1 MCKVIAVAMQKGGCA
16 KTSVSLNLGI
26 GLARAGKKVLLI
38 DNDPQGNLTASLGY
52 EEPDDMSDT
61 LASVMMKI
69 INEEPI
75 EPGYGILHHQEGI
88 DLIPGNIELSGL
100 EVLLANVMSREN
112 ILKEYID
119 QIKDQYGYIIIDCMP
134 SLGMTTINAYEMIS
148 GHRRMHAAKIVGL
161 TMIPAIVREI
171 SDDEAV
177 IYMVDSNIQREE
189 LLPSEKAF
197 AFKMKLDAM
206 KRQGKRTDLTSDQ
219 NVQKFQT
226 SRDSLASEFGISGP
240 QISRYIRL
248 TELIPDLLELVD
260 NKRLQMTAAVE
271 ISYVDKEIQQWICEY
286 IHENGNVKQ
295 NQIVILRQE
304 LLNGAITQSQLI
316 DILNENA
323 IGRIP
328 KKKVTLSEKKLSQYF
343 PPHYTSAE
351 MEKVIVELL
360 TNWKEQGGAENG
372 F

>member
-1 MCKVIAVAMQKGGCA
+1 MKTRTGQKL
-16 KTSVSLNLGI
+16 KLTTVEELLGVPASESSTEI
-26 GLARAGKKVLLI
+26 DIDMIHMFKNHPFKVL
-38 DNDPQGNLTASLGY
+38 
-52 EEPDDMSDT
+52 DDEKMLDLVESIR
-61 LASVMMKI
+61 V
-69 INEEPI
+69 N
-75 EPGYGILHHQEGI
+75 GILS
-88 DLIPGNIELSGL
+88 P
-100 EVLLANVMSREN
+100 VLVRPDGEDS
-112 ILKEYID
+112 
-119 QIKDQYGYIIIDCMP
+119 
-134 SLGMTTINAYEMIS
+134 YEMIS

-161 TMIPAIVREI
+161 TSIPAIVREM
-171 SDDEAV
+171 SDDEAIV
-177 IYMVDSNIQREE
+177 YMVDSNIQREE

-197 AFKMKLDAM
+197 ACKMKMDAV
-206 KRQGKRTDLTSDQ
+206 KRGAGRPSKENSCQNGTNYRADYELSNQVGESARTIQ
-219 NVQKFQT
+219 RF
-226 SRDSLASEFGISGP
+226 
-240 QISRYIRL
+240 IRL
-248 TELIPDLLELVD
+248 TELIPELLDMVD
-260 NKRLQMTAAVE
+260 SKRLQFTAGVE
-271 ISYVDKEIQQWICEY
+271 ISYIDKEIQQWICEY

>member
-1 MCKVIAVAMQKGGCA
+1 MKTRTGQKL
-16 KTSVSLNLGI
+16 KLTTVEELLGVPATESSTEI
-26 GLARAGKKVLLI
+26 DIDMIHVFKNHPFKVL
-38 DNDPQGNLTASLGY
+38 
-52 EEPDDMSDT
+52 DDEKMSD
-61 LASVMMKI
+61 LVESIRV
-69 INEEPI
+69 N
-75 EPGYGILHHQEGI
+75 GILS
-88 DLIPGNIELSGL
+88 P
-100 EVLLANVMSREN
+100 VLVRPDGEDS
-112 ILKEYID
+112 
-119 QIKDQYGYIIIDCMP
+119 
-134 SLGMTTINAYEMIS
+134 YEMIS

-161 TMIPAIVREI
+161 TMIPAIVRKM

-177 IYMVDSNIQREE
+177 VYMVDSNIQREE

-197 AFKMKLDAM
+197 AYKMKMEAV
-206 KRQGKRTDLTSDQ
+206 KRGAGRPSKENSCQNGTNYRADYELSNQVGESARTIQ
-219 NVQKFQT
+219 RF
-226 SRDSLASEFGISGP
+226 
-240 QISRYIRL
+240 IRL
-248 TELIPDLLELVD
+248 TELIPELLDMVD
-260 NKRLQMTAAVE
+260 SKRLQFTAGVE
-271 ISYVDKEIQQWICEY
+271 ISYIDKEIQQWICEY

>member
-1 MCKVIAVAMQKGGCA
+1 MKTRTGQKL
-16 KTSVSLNLGI
+16 KLTTVEELLGVPATESSTEI
-26 GLARAGKKVLLI
+26 DVDMIHVFKNHPFKVL
-38 DNDPQGNLTASLGY
+38 
-52 EEPDDMSDT
+52 DDEKMSD
-61 LASVMMKI
+61 LVESIRV
-69 INEEPI
+69 N
-75 EPGYGILHHQEGI
+75 GILS
-88 DLIPGNIELSGL
+88 P
-100 EVLLANVMSREN
+100 VLVRPDGEDS
-112 ILKEYID
+112 
-119 QIKDQYGYIIIDCMP
+119 
-134 SLGMTTINAYEMIS
+134 YEMIS

-351 MEKVIVELL
+351 MEKVIMELL

>member
-1 MCKVIAVAMQKGGCA
+1 MKTRTGQKL
-16 KTSVSLNLGI
+16 KLTTVEELLGVPATESSTEI
-26 GLARAGKKVLLI
+26 DVDMIHVFKNHPFKVL
-38 DNDPQGNLTASLGY
+38 
-52 EEPDDMSDT
+52 DDEKMSD
-61 LASVMMKI
+61 LVESIRV
-69 INEEPI
+69 N
-75 EPGYGILHHQEGI
+75 GILS
-88 DLIPGNIELSGL
+88 P
-100 EVLLANVMSREN
+100 VLVRPDGEDS
-112 ILKEYID
+112 
-119 QIKDQYGYIIIDCMP
+119 
-134 SLGMTTINAYEMIS
+134 YEMIS

-161 TMIPAIVREI
+161 TMIPAIVREM
-171 SDDEAV
+171 SDDEAIV
-177 IYMVDSNIQREE
+177 YMVDSNIQREE

-197 AFKMKLDAM
+197 AYKMKMDAV
-206 KRQGKRTDLTSDQ
+206 KRGAGRPSKENSCQNGTNYRADYELSNQVGESARTIQ
-219 NVQKFQT
+219 RF
-226 SRDSLASEFGISGP
+226 
-240 QISRYIRL
+240 IRL
-248 TELIPDLLELVD
+248 TELIPELLDMVD
-260 NKRLQMTAAVE
+260 SKRLQFTAGVE
-271 ISYVDKEIQQWICEY
+271 ISYIDKEIQQWICEY

-295 NQIVILRQE
+295 SQIVILRQE

>member
-1 MCKVIAVAMQKGGCA
+1 MKTRTGHNLKLTTVEELLGVPASELSTEIDIDVIHMFK
-16 KTSVSLNLGI
+16 NHPF
-26 GLARAGKKVLLI
+26 KVL
-38 DNDPQGNLTASLGY
+38 
-52 EEPDDMSDT
+52 DDEKMSD
-61 LASVMMKI
+61 LVESIRV
-69 INEEPI
+69 N
-75 EPGYGILHHQEGI
+75 GILS
-88 DLIPGNIELSGL
+88 P
-100 EVLLANVMSREN
+100 VLVRPDGEDS
-112 ILKEYID
+112 
-119 QIKDQYGYIIIDCMP
+119 
-134 SLGMTTINAYEMIS
+134 YEMIS

-161 TMIPAIVREI
+161 TSIPAIVREM
-171 SDDEAV
+171 SDDEAIV
-177 IYMVDSNIQREE
+177 YMVDSNIQREE

-197 AFKMKLDAM
+197 AYKMKMDAV
-206 KRQGKRTDLTSDQ
+206 KRGAGRPSKENSCQNGTNYRADYELSNQVGESARTIQ
-219 NVQKFQT
+219 RF
-226 SRDSLASEFGISGP
+226 
-240 QISRYIRL
+240 IRL
-248 TELIPDLLELVD
+248 TELIPELLDMVD
-260 NKRLQMTAAVE
+260 SKRLQFTAGDE
-271 ISYVDKEIQQWICEY
+271 ISYIDKEIQQWICEY

>member
-1 MCKVIAVAMQKGGCA
+1 MKTRTGQKL
-16 KTSVSLNLGI
+16 KLTTVEELLGVPATESSTEI
-26 GLARAGKKVLLI
+26 DVDMIHVFKNHPFKVL
-38 DNDPQGNLTASLGY
+38 
-52 EEPDDMSDT
+52 DDEKMSD
-61 LASVMMKI
+61 LVESIRV
-69 INEEPI
+69 N
-75 EPGYGILHHQEGI
+75 GILS
-88 DLIPGNIELSGL
+88 P
-100 EVLLANVMSREN
+100 VLVRPDGEDS
-112 ILKEYID
+112 
-119 QIKDQYGYIIIDCMP
+119 
-134 SLGMTTINAYEMIS
+134 YEMIS

-161 TMIPAIVREI
+161 TMIPAIVREM

-219 NVQKFQT
+219 NFQKFQT

>member
-1 MCKVIAVAMQKGGCA
+1 MKNRTGQKL
-16 KTSVSLNLGI
+16 KLTTVEELLGVPATESSTEI
-26 GLARAGKKVLLI
+26 DVDMIHVFKNHPFKVL
-38 DNDPQGNLTASLGY
+38 
-52 EEPDDMSDT
+52 DDEKMSD
-61 LASVMMKI
+61 LVESIRV
-69 INEEPI
+69 N
-75 EPGYGILHHQEGI
+75 GILS
-88 DLIPGNIELSGL
+88 P
-100 EVLLANVMSREN
+100 VLVRPDGEDS
-112 ILKEYID
+112 
-119 QIKDQYGYIIIDCMP
+119 
-134 SLGMTTINAYEMIS
+134 YEMIS

-161 TMIPAIVREI
+161 TMIPAIVREM
-171 SDDEAV
+171 SDDEAIV
-177 IYMVDSNIQREE
+177 YMVDSNIQREE

-197 AFKMKLDAM
+197 AYKMKMEAV
-206 KRQGKRTDLTSDQ
+206 KRGAGRPSKENSCQNGTNYRADYELSNQVGESARTIQ
-219 NVQKFQT
+219 RF
-226 SRDSLASEFGISGP
+226 
-240 QISRYIRL
+240 IRL
-248 TELIPDLLELVD
+248 TELIPELLDMVD
-260 NKRLQMTAAVE
+260 SKRLQFTAGVE
-271 ISYVDKEIQQWICEY
+271 ISYIDKEIQQWICEY

-360 TNWKEQGGAENG
+360 ANWKEQGGVENG

>member
-1 MCKVIAVAMQKGGCA
+1 MKTRTGQKL
-16 KTSVSLNLGI
+16 KLTTVEELLGVPATESSTEI
-26 GLARAGKKVLLI
+26 DVDMIHVFKNHPFKVL
-38 DNDPQGNLTASLGY
+38 
-52 EEPDDMSDT
+52 DDEKMSD
-61 LASVMMKI
+61 LVESIRV
-69 INEEPI
+69 N
-75 EPGYGILHHQEGI
+75 GILS
-88 DLIPGNIELSGL
+88 P
-100 EVLLANVMSREN
+100 VLVRPDGEDS
-112 ILKEYID
+112 
-119 QIKDQYGYIIIDCMP
+119 
-134 SLGMTTINAYEMIS
+134 YEMIS

-161 TMIPAIVREI
+161 TMIPAIVREM
-171 SDDEAV
+171 SDDEAIV
-177 IYMVDSNIQREE
+177 YMVDSNIQREE

-197 AFKMKLDAM
+197 AFKMKMDAM
-206 KRQGKRTDLTSDQ
+206 NRQGKRGDLTFGHD
-219 NVQKFQT
+219 VQKWSHQT
-226 SRDSLASEFGISGP
+226 IGADSGFSGR
-240 QISRYIRL
+240 QVQRYIRL
-248 TELIPDLLELVD
+248 TELIPELLDMVD
-260 NKRLQMTAAVE
+260 SKRLQFTAGVE
-271 ISYVDKEIQQWICEY
+271 ISYIDKEIQQWICEY

>member
-1 MCKVIAVAMQKGGCA
+1 MKTRTGQKL
-16 KTSVSLNLGI
+16 KLTTVEELLGVPASESSTEI
-26 GLARAGKKVLLI
+26 DIDMIHMFKNHPFKVL
-38 DNDPQGNLTASLGY
+38 
-52 EEPDDMSDT
+52 DDEKMSD
-61 LASVMMKI
+61 LVESIRV
-69 INEEPI
+69 N
-75 EPGYGILHHQEGI
+75 GILS
-88 DLIPGNIELSGL
+88 P
-100 EVLLANVMSREN
+100 VLVRPDGEDS
-112 ILKEYID
+112 
-119 QIKDQYGYIIIDCMP
+119 
-134 SLGMTTINAYEMIS
+134 YEMIS

-161 TMIPAIVREI
+161 TSIPAIVREM
-171 SDDEAV
+171 SDDEAIV
-177 IYMVDSNIQREE
+177 YMVDSNIQREE

-197 AFKMKLDAM
+197 ACKMKMDAV
-206 KRQGKRTDLTSDQ
+206 KRGAGRPSKENSCQNGTNYRADYELSNQVGESARTIQ
-219 NVQKFQT
+219 RF
-226 SRDSLASEFGISGP
+226 
-240 QISRYIRL
+240 IRL
-248 TELIPDLLELVD
+248 TELIPELLDMVD
-260 NKRLQMTAAVE
+260 SKRLQFTAGVE
-271 ISYVDKEIQQWICEY
+271 ISYIDKEIQKWICEY

>member
-1 MCKVIAVAMQKGGCA
+1 MKTRTGQKL
-16 KTSVSLNLGI
+16 KLTTVEELLGVPASESSTEI
-26 GLARAGKKVLLI
+26 DIDMIHMFKNHPFKVL
-38 DNDPQGNLTASLGY
+38 
-52 EEPDDMSDT
+52 DDEKMSD
-61 LASVMMKI
+61 LVESIRV
-69 INEEPI
+69 N
-75 EPGYGILHHQEGI
+75 GILS
-88 DLIPGNIELSGL
+88 P
-100 EVLLANVMSREN
+100 VLVRPDGEDS
-112 ILKEYID
+112 
-119 QIKDQYGYIIIDCMP
+119 
-134 SLGMTTINAYEMIS
+134 YEMIS

-161 TMIPAIVREI
+161 TMIPAIVREM

>member
-1 MCKVIAVAMQKGGCA
+1 MKTRTGQKL
-16 KTSVSLNLGI
+16 KLTTVEELLGVPATESSKEI
-26 GLARAGKKVLLI
+26 DVDMIHVFKNHPFKVL
-38 DNDPQGNLTASLGY
+38 
-52 EEPDDMSDT
+52 DDEKMSD
-61 LASVMMKI
+61 LVESIRV
-69 INEEPI
+69 N
-75 EPGYGILHHQEGI
+75 GILS
-88 DLIPGNIELSGL
+88 P
-100 EVLLANVMSREN
+100 VLVRPDGEDS
-112 ILKEYID
+112 
-119 QIKDQYGYIIIDCMP
+119 
-134 SLGMTTINAYEMIS
+134 YEMIS

-161 TMIPAIVREI
+161 TMIPAIVREM

-260 NKRLQMTAAVE
+260 NKRLQITAAVE

-343 PPHYTSAE
+343 PSHYTSAE

>member
-1 MCKVIAVAMQKGGCA
+1 MKTRTGQKL
-16 KTSVSLNLGI
+16 KLTTVEELLGVPVTESSTEI
-26 GLARAGKKVLLI
+26 DVDMIHVFKNHPFKVL
-38 DNDPQGNLTASLGY
+38 
-52 EEPDDMSDT
+52 DDEKMSD
-61 LASVMMKI
+61 LVESIRV
-69 INEEPI
+69 N
-75 EPGYGILHHQEGI
+75 GILS
-88 DLIPGNIELSGL
+88 P
-100 EVLLANVMSREN
+100 VLVRPDGEDS
-112 ILKEYID
+112 
-119 QIKDQYGYIIIDCMP
+119 
-134 SLGMTTINAYEMIS
+134 YEMIS

-161 TMIPAIVREI
+161 TMIPAIVREM

-260 NKRLQMTAAVE
+260 NKRLQITAAVE

-343 PPHYTSAE
+343 PSHYTSAE

>member
-1 MCKVIAVAMQKGGCA
+1 MKTRTGQKL
-16 KTSVSLNLGI
+16 KLTTVEELLGVPATESSTEI
-26 GLARAGKKVLLI
+26 DVDMIHVFKNHPFKVL
-38 DNDPQGNLTASLGY
+38 
-52 EEPDDMSDT
+52 DDEKMSD
-61 LASVMMKI
+61 LVESIRV
-69 INEEPI
+69 N
-75 EPGYGILHHQEGI
+75 GILS
-88 DLIPGNIELSGL
+88 P
-100 EVLLANVMSREN
+100 VLVRPDGEDS
-112 ILKEYID
+112 
-119 QIKDQYGYIIIDCMP
+119 
-134 SLGMTTINAYEMIS
+134 YEMIS

-161 TMIPAIVREI
+161 TMIPAIVREM

-197 AFKMKLDAM
+197 AYKMKMEAV
-206 KRQGKRTDLTSDQ
+206 KRGAGRPSKENSCQNGTNYRADYELSNQVGESARTIQ
-219 NVQKFQT
+219 RF
-226 SRDSLASEFGISGP
+226 
-240 QISRYIRL
+240 IRL
-248 TELIPDLLELVD
+248 TELIPELLDMVD
-260 NKRLQMTAAVE
+260 SKRLQFTAGVE
-271 ISYVDKEIQQWICEY
+271 ISYIDKEIQQWICEY

-360 TNWKEQGGAENG
+360 TNWKEQGGAESG

>member
-1 MCKVIAVAMQKGGCA
+1 MKTRTGQKL
-16 KTSVSLNLGI
+16 KLTTVEELLGVPSTESSTEI
-26 GLARAGKKVLLI
+26 DIDMIHVFKNHPFKVLDDEKMTDLVESI
-38 DNDPQGNLTASLGY
+38 RVNGVLSPVLVR
-52 EEPDDMSDT
+52 PDGEDS
-61 LASVMMKI
+61 
-69 INEEPI
+69 
-75 EPGYGILHHQEGI
+75 
-88 DLIPGNIELSGL
+88 
-100 EVLLANVMSREN
+100 
-112 ILKEYID
+112 
-119 QIKDQYGYIIIDCMP
+119 
-134 SLGMTTINAYEMIS
+134 YEMIS
-148 GHRRMHAAKIVGL
+148 GHRRMHAAQIVGL
-161 TMIPAIVREI
+161 TMIPAIVREM
-171 SDDEAV
+171 SDDEAIV
-177 IYMVDSNIQREE
+177 YMVDSNIQREE

-197 AFKMKLDAM
+197 AYKMKMDALR
-206 KRQGKRTDLTSDQ
+206 RQGARQDLTSDH
-219 NVQKFQT
+219 NGPK
-226 SRDSLASEFGISGP
+226 LAAWSIGKDNGISGT
-240 QISRYIRL
+240 QVKRYIRL
-248 TELIPDLLELVD
+248 TELIPELLDMVD
-260 NKRLQMTAAVE
+260 SKRLQFTAGVE
-271 ISYVDKEIQQWICEY
+271 ISYINKEIQQWICEY

>member
-1 MCKVIAVAMQKGGCA
+1 MKTRTGQKL
-16 KTSVSLNLGI
+16 KLTTVEELLGVPATESSTEI
-26 GLARAGKKVLLI
+26 DIDMIHIFKNHPFKVL
-38 DNDPQGNLTASLGY
+38 
-52 EEPDDMSDT
+52 DDEKMSD
-61 LASVMMKI
+61 LVESI
-69 INEEPI
+69 RIN
-75 EPGYGILHHQEGI
+75 GV
-88 DLIPGNIELSGL
+88 LSP
-100 EVLLANVMSREN
+100 VLVRPDGEDS
-112 ILKEYID
+112 
-119 QIKDQYGYIIIDCMP
+119 
-134 SLGMTTINAYEMIS
+134 YEMIS

-161 TMIPAIVREI
+161 TMIPAIVREM

-271 ISYVDKEIQQWICEY
+271 ISYIDKEIQQWICEY

-360 TNWKEQGGAENG
+360 TNWKEQGGAESG

>member
-1 MCKVIAVAMQKGGCA
+1 MKTRTGQKL
-16 KTSVSLNLGI
+16 KLTTVEELLGVPATESSTEI
-26 GLARAGKKVLLI
+26 DVDMIHMFKNHPFKVL
-38 DNDPQGNLTASLGY
+38 
-52 EEPDDMSDT
+52 DDEKMSD
-61 LASVMMKI
+61 LVESIRV
-69 INEEPI
+69 N
-75 EPGYGILHHQEGI
+75 GILS
-88 DLIPGNIELSGL
+88 P
-100 EVLLANVMSREN
+100 VLVRPDGEDS
-112 ILKEYID
+112 
-119 QIKDQYGYIIIDCMP
+119 
-134 SLGMTTINAYEMIS
+134 YEMIS

-161 TMIPAIVREI
+161 TMIPAIVREM

-351 MEKVIVELL
+351 MEKVIMELL

>member
-1 MCKVIAVAMQKGGCA
+1 MKTRTGQKL
-16 KTSVSLNLGI
+16 KLTTVEELLGVPATESSTEI
-26 GLARAGKKVLLI
+26 DIDRIHVFKNHPFKVL
-38 DNDPQGNLTASLGY
+38 
-52 EEPDDMSDT
+52 DDEKMSD
-61 LASVMMKI
+61 LVESIRV
-69 INEEPI
+69 N
-75 EPGYGILHHQEGI
+75 GILS
-88 DLIPGNIELSGL
+88 P
-100 EVLLANVMSREN
+100 VLVRPDGEDS
-112 ILKEYID
+112 
-119 QIKDQYGYIIIDCMP
+119 
-134 SLGMTTINAYEMIS
+134 YEMIS

-161 TMIPAIVREI
+161 TMIPAIVREM
-171 SDDEAV
+171 SDDEAIV
-177 IYMVDSNIQREE
+177 YMVDSNIQREE

-197 AFKMKLDAM
+197 AYKMKMDALR
-206 KRQGKRTDLTSDQ
+206 RQGARQDLTSDH
-219 NVQKFQT
+219 NGPK
-226 SRDSLASEFGISGP
+226 LAAWSIGKDNGISGT
-240 QISRYIRL
+240 QVKRYIHL
-248 TELIPDLLELVD
+248 TELIPELLDMVD
-260 NKRLQMTAAVE
+260 SKRLQFTAGVE
-271 ISYVDKEIQQWICEY
+271 ISYIDKEIQQWICEY

-304 LLNGAITQSQLI
+304 LLNGAITQRQLI

>member
-1 MCKVIAVAMQKGGCA
+1 MKTRTGQKL
-16 KTSVSLNLGI
+16 KLTTVEELLGVPATESSTEI
-26 GLARAGKKVLLI
+26 DVDMIHVFKNHPFKVL
-38 DNDPQGNLTASLGY
+38 
-52 EEPDDMSDT
+52 DDEKMSD
-61 LASVMMKI
+61 LVESIRV
-69 INEEPI
+69 N
-75 EPGYGILHHQEGI
+75 GILS
-88 DLIPGNIELSGL
+88 P
-100 EVLLANVMSREN
+100 VLVRPDGE
-112 ILKEYID
+112 D
-119 QIKDQYGYIIIDCMP
+119 R
-134 SLGMTTINAYEMIS
+134 YEMIS

-161 TMIPAIVREI
+161 TMIPAIVREM

-206 KRQGKRTDLTSDQ
+206 KRQGKRTDLTSNQ

-240 QISRYIRL
+240 QIFRYIRL

-260 NKRLQMTAAVE
+260 NKRLQITAAVE

-343 PPHYTSAE
+343 PSHYTSAE

>member
-1 MCKVIAVAMQKGGCA
+1 MKTRTGQKL
-16 KTSVSLNLGI
+16 KLTTVEELLGVPATESSTEI
-26 GLARAGKKVLLI
+26 DIEMIHVFKNHPFKVL
-38 DNDPQGNLTASLGY
+38 
-52 EEPDDMSDT
+52 DDEKMSD
-61 LASVMMKI
+61 LVESIRV
-69 INEEPI
+69 N
-75 EPGYGILHHQEGI
+75 GILS
-88 DLIPGNIELSGL
+88 P
-100 EVLLANVMSREN
+100 VLVRPNGEDS
-112 ILKEYID
+112 
-119 QIKDQYGYIIIDCMP
+119 
-134 SLGMTTINAYEMIS
+134 YEMIS

-161 TMIPAIVREI
+161 TMIPAIVRDM
-171 SDDEAV
+171 SDDEAIV
-177 IYMVDSNIQREE
+177 YMVDSNIQREE

-197 AFKMKLDAM
+197 AYKMKMDAV
-206 KRQGKRTDLTSDQ
+206 KRGAGRPSKENSCQNGTNYRADYELSNQVGESARTIQ
-219 NVQKFQT
+219 RF
-226 SRDSLASEFGISGP
+226 
-240 QISRYIRL
+240 IRL
-248 TELIPDLLELVD
+248 TELIPELLDMVD
-260 NKRLQMTAAVE
+260 SKRLQFTVGVE
-271 ISYVDKEIQQWICEY
+271 ISYIDKEIQQWICEY

-328 KKKVTLSEKKLSQYF
+328 KKKVTLSEKKLYQYF

>member
-1 MCKVIAVAMQKGGCA
+1 MKTRTEQKL
-16 KTSVSLNLGI
+16 KLTTVEELLGVPATESSTEI
-26 GLARAGKKVLLI
+26 DVDMIHVFKNHPFKVL
-38 DNDPQGNLTASLGY
+38 
-52 EEPDDMSDT
+52 DDEKMSD
-61 LASVMMKI
+61 LVESIRV
-69 INEEPI
+69 N
-75 EPGYGILHHQEGI
+75 GILS
-88 DLIPGNIELSGL
+88 P
-100 EVLLANVMSREN
+100 VLVRPDGEDS
-112 ILKEYID
+112 
-119 QIKDQYGYIIIDCMP
+119 
-134 SLGMTTINAYEMIS
+134 YEMIS

-161 TMIPAIVREI
+161 TMIPAIVREM

>member
-1 MCKVIAVAMQKGGCA
+1 MKTRTGQKL
-16 KTSVSLNLGI
+16 KLTTVEELLGVPASESSTEI
-26 GLARAGKKVLLI
+26 DIDMIHMFKNHPFKVL
-38 DNDPQGNLTASLGY
+38 
-52 EEPDDMSDT
+52 DDEKMSD
-61 LASVMMKI
+61 LVESIRV
-69 INEEPI
+69 N
-75 EPGYGILHHQEGI
+75 GILS
-88 DLIPGNIELSGL
+88 P
-100 EVLLANVMSREN
+100 VLVRPDGEDS
-112 ILKEYID
+112 
-119 QIKDQYGYIIIDCMP
+119 
-134 SLGMTTINAYEMIS
+134 YEMIS

-161 TMIPAIVREI
+161 TSIPAIVREM
-171 SDDEAV
+171 SDDEAIV
-177 IYMVDSNIQREE
+177 YMVDSNIQREE

-197 AFKMKLDAM
+197 AYKMKMDAV
-206 KRQGKRTDLTSDQ
+206 KRGAGRPSKENSCQNGTNYRADYELSNQVGESARTIQ
-219 NVQKFQT
+219 RF
-226 SRDSLASEFGISGP
+226 
-240 QISRYIRL
+240 IRL
-248 TELIPDLLELVD
+248 TELIPELLDMVD
-260 NKRLQMTAAVE
+260 SKRLQFTAGVE
-271 ISYVDKEIQQWICEY
+271 ISYIDKEIQQWICEY

>member
-1 MCKVIAVAMQKGGCA
+1 MKTRTGQKL
-16 KTSVSLNLGI
+16 KLTTVEELLGVPATKSSTEI
-26 GLARAGKKVLLI
+26 NVDMIHVFKNHPFKVL
-38 DNDPQGNLTASLGY
+38 
-52 EEPDDMSDT
+52 DDEKMSD
-61 LASVMMKI
+61 LVESIRV
-69 INEEPI
+69 N
-75 EPGYGILHHQEGI
+75 GILS
-88 DLIPGNIELSGL
+88 P
-100 EVLLANVMSREN
+100 VLVRPDGEDS
-112 ILKEYID
+112 
-119 QIKDQYGYIIIDCMP
+119 
-134 SLGMTTINAYEMIS
+134 YEMIS

-161 TMIPAIVREI
+161 TSIPAIVREM
-171 SDDEAV
+171 SDDEAIV
-177 IYMVDSNIQREE
+177 YMVDSNIQREE

-197 AFKMKLDAM
+197 ACKMKMDAV
-206 KRQGKRTDLTSDQ
+206 KRGAGRPSKENSCQNGTNYRADYELSNQVGESARTIQ
-219 NVQKFQT
+219 RF
-226 SRDSLASEFGISGP
+226 
-240 QISRYIRL
+240 IRL
-248 TELIPDLLELVD
+248 TELIPELLDMVD
-260 NKRLQMTAAVE
+260 SKRLQFTAGVE
-271 ISYVDKEIQQWICEY
+271 ISYIDKEIQQWICEY
-286 IHENGNVKQ
+286 IHENGNVNQ

>member
-1 MCKVIAVAMQKGGCA
+1 MKTRTGQKL
-16 KTSVSLNLGI
+16 KLTTVEELLGVPASESSTEI
-26 GLARAGKKVLLI
+26 DIDMIHMFKNHPFKVL
-38 DNDPQGNLTASLGY
+38 
-52 EEPDDMSDT
+52 DDEKMSD
-61 LASVMMKI
+61 LVESIRV
-69 INEEPI
+69 N
-75 EPGYGILHHQEGI
+75 GILS
-88 DLIPGNIELSGL
+88 P
-100 EVLLANVMSREN
+100 VLVRPDGEDS
-112 ILKEYID
+112 
-119 QIKDQYGYIIIDCMP
+119 
-134 SLGMTTINAYEMIS
+134 YEMIS

-161 TMIPAIVREI
+161 TMIPAIVREM
-171 SDDEAV
+171 SDDEAIV
-177 IYMVDSNIQREE
+177 YMVDSNIQREE

-197 AFKMKLDAM
+197 AYKMKMDAV
-206 KRQGKRTDLTSDQ
+206 KRGAGRPSKENSCQNGTNYRADYELSNQVGESARTIQ
-219 NVQKFQT
+219 RF
-226 SRDSLASEFGISGP
+226 
-240 QISRYIRL
+240 IRL
-248 TELIPDLLELVD
+248 TELIPELLDMVD
-260 NKRLQMTAAVE
+260 SKRLQFTAGVE
-271 ISYVDKEIQQWICEY
+271 ISYIDKEIQQWICEY

-360 TNWKEQGGAENG
+360 RNWKEQGGAENG

>member
-1 MCKVIAVAMQKGGCA
+1 MKTRTGQKL
-16 KTSVSLNLGI
+16 KLTTVEELLGVPATESSTEI
-26 GLARAGKKVLLI
+26 DIDRVHVFKNHPFKVL
-38 DNDPQGNLTASLGY
+38 
-52 EEPDDMSDT
+52 DDEKMSD
-61 LASVMMKI
+61 LVESIRV
-69 INEEPI
+69 N
-75 EPGYGILHHQEGI
+75 GILS
-88 DLIPGNIELSGL
+88 P
-100 EVLLANVMSREN
+100 VLVRPDGEDS
-112 ILKEYID
+112 
-119 QIKDQYGYIIIDCMP
+119 
-134 SLGMTTINAYEMIS
+134 YEMIS

-161 TMIPAIVREI
+161 TMIPAIVREM
-171 SDDEAV
+171 SDDEAIV
-177 IYMVDSNIQREE
+177 YMVDSNIQREE

-197 AFKMKLDAM
+197 AYKMKMDAV
-206 KRQGKRTDLTSDQ
+206 KRGAGRPSKENSCQNGTNYRADYELSNQVGESARTIQ
-219 NVQKFQT
+219 RF
-226 SRDSLASEFGISGP
+226 
-240 QISRYIRL
+240 IRL
-248 TELIPDLLELVD
+248 TELIPELLDMVD
-260 NKRLQMTAAVE
+260 SKRLQFTAGVE
-271 ISYVDKEIQQWICEY
+271 ISYIDKEIQQWICEY

>member
-1 MCKVIAVAMQKGGCA
+1 MKTRTGQKL
-16 KTSVSLNLGI
+16 KLTTVEELLGVPATESSTEI
-26 GLARAGKKVLLI
+26 DVDMIHVFKNHPFKVL
-38 DNDPQGNLTASLGY
+38 
-52 EEPDDMSDT
+52 DDEKMSD
-61 LASVMMKI
+61 LVESIRV
-69 INEEPI
+69 N
-75 EPGYGILHHQEGI
+75 GILS
-88 DLIPGNIELSGL
+88 P
-100 EVLLANVMSREN
+100 VLVRPDGEDS
-112 ILKEYID
+112 
-119 QIKDQYGYIIIDCMP
+119 
-134 SLGMTTINAYEMIS
+134 YEMIS

-161 TMIPAIVREI
+161 TMIPAIVRKM
-171 SDDEAV
+171 SDDEAIV
-177 IYMVDSNIQREE
+177 YMVDSNIQREE

-197 AFKMKLDAM
+197 AYKMKMEALR
-206 KRQGKRTDLTSDQ
+206 RQGARQDLTSDH
-219 NVQKFQT
+219 NGPK
-226 SRDSLASEFGISGP
+226 LAAWSIGKDNGISGT
-240 QISRYIRL
+240 QVKRYIRL
-248 TELIPDLLELVD
+248 TELIPELLDMVD
-260 NKRLQMTAAVE
+260 SKRLQFTAGVE
-271 ISYVDKEIQQWICEY
+271 ISYIDKEIQQWICEY

-304 LLNGAITQSQLI
+304 LLNGAITQRQLI

>member
-1 MCKVIAVAMQKGGCA
+1 MKTRTGQKL
-16 KTSVSLNLGI
+16 KLTTVEELLGVPATESSKEI
-26 GLARAGKKVLLI
+26 DVDMIHMFKNHPFKVL
-38 DNDPQGNLTASLGY
+38 
-52 EEPDDMSDT
+52 DDEKMSD
-61 LASVMMKI
+61 LVESIRV
-69 INEEPI
+69 N
-75 EPGYGILHHQEGI
+75 GILS
-88 DLIPGNIELSGL
+88 P
-100 EVLLANVMSREN
+100 VLVRPDGEDS
-112 ILKEYID
+112 
-119 QIKDQYGYIIIDCMP
+119 
-134 SLGMTTINAYEMIS
+134 YEMIS

-161 TMIPAIVREI
+161 TMIPAIVREM
-171 SDDEAV
+171 SDDEAIV
-177 IYMVDSNIQREE
+177 YMVDSNIQREE

-197 AFKMKLDAM
+197 AFKMKMDAV
-206 KRQGKRTDLTSDQ
+206 KRGAGRPSKENSCQNGTNYRADYELSNQVGESARTIQ
-219 NVQKFQT
+219 RF
-226 SRDSLASEFGISGP
+226 
-240 QISRYIRL
+240 IRL
-248 TELIPDLLELVD
+248 TELIPELLDMVD
-260 NKRLQMTAAVE
+260 SKRLQFTAGVE
-271 ISYVDKEIQQWICEY
+271 ISYIDKEIQQWICEY

>member
-1 MCKVIAVAMQKGGCA
+1 MKTRTGQKL
-16 KTSVSLNLGI
+16 KLTTVEELLGVPATESSTEI
-26 GLARAGKKVLLI
+26 DVDMIHVFKNHPFKVL
-38 DNDPQGNLTASLGY
+38 
-52 EEPDDMSDT
+52 DDEKMSD
-61 LASVMMKI
+61 L
-69 INEEPI
+69 I
-75 EPGYGILHHQEGI
+75 ESIRVNGILS
-88 DLIPGNIELSGL
+88 P
-100 EVLLANVMSREN
+100 VLVRPDGEDS
-112 ILKEYID
+112 
-119 QIKDQYGYIIIDCMP
+119 
-134 SLGMTTINAYEMIS
+134 YEMIS

-161 TMIPAIVREI
+161 TMIPAIVREM